1 MTIQEEKLLKAYV
14 FIRDELSSVYK
25 SRQEKKSRSLVKSH
39 LSLWCTNAKG
49 DTQFKDIY
57 SEKVKGGDT

>member
-1 MTIQEEKLLKAYV
+1 M

-25 SRQEKKSRSLVKSH
+25 SRQEKKSRSLEKSH